1 MPTGPSLSLELLR
14 TEPAIYPGSEA
25 DQFAVWH
32 AAAPGSTDKKRAMAV
47 MEALYKALYN
57 IIDQYDKS
65 YNDALNRAIG
75 RALALVVA
83 DRTIGDDDP
92 QFRQDMDGLI
102 RVLKPVLAEAVKAVG
117 QADPNRL
124 V

>member
-14 TEPAIYPGSEA
+14 TDYPASEA
-25 DQFAVWH
+25 EQFAVWH
-32 AAAPGSTDKKRAMAV
+32 EAAPGSTDRKRAMAV
-47 MEALYKALYN
+47 MEGLYKALYN
-57 IIDQYDKS
+57 IIDQYDKP

-83 DRTIGDDDP
+83 DRTIGADDP
-92 QFRQDMDGLI
+92 QFRQDMDSLI
-102 RVLKPVLAEAVKAVG
+102 HVLKPVLAEAVKAVG
-117 QADPNRL
+117 KADPNRL